1 MKKLLLATLALTAL
15 TTTALAAPAPVTDFN
30 KGEVSLGL
38 NYDFNHDHKIVFN
51 DPEIPAYY
59 QNAHKSTGYSLA
71 YGLSDKFALE
81 YSLDQVR
88 FTEHA
93 YLDTNDQ
100 SYIDSPVKDADEQ
113 SDIAMSTKLHRLSGI
128 YKATDN
134 LNVYASLDY
143 AKNKDVE
150 SDDVYAT
157 SVTKNSQKGV
167 SFGVVGHKK
176 LSDHTEVFAKLG
188 KGSLVRYEAA
198 IGIKAHAGDKVDVS
212 LFYNKNKLALKE
224 TLMNARFDRKHNGFN
239 LAVNYKF

>member
-38 NYDFNHDHKIVFN
+38 NYDFNHDHKTVFN
-51 DPEIPAYY
+51 DPEIPAFY
-59 QNAHKSTGYSLA
+59 QNAHKSTGYSLT
-71 YGLSDKFALE
+71 YGVSDNFALE
-81 YSLDQVR
+81 YSLDQAR
-88 FTEHA
+88 FTERVF
-93 YLDTNDQ
+93 LDPNEAEYPLPKDQ
-100 SYIDSPVKDADEQ
+100 
-113 SDIAMSTKLHRLSGI
+113 IAESEIKSATKLHRLSGI

-134 LNVYASLDY
+134 LNVYASVDY
-143 AKNKDVE
+143 ARNKDVQ
-150 SDDVYAT
+150 SDDVYET

-188 KGSLVRYEAA
+188 KGSLVKYEAA
-198 IGIKAHAGDKVDVS
+198 IGIKAHAGDNVDVS

-224 TLMNARFDRKHNGFN
+224 TFMNERFDRKHNGFN